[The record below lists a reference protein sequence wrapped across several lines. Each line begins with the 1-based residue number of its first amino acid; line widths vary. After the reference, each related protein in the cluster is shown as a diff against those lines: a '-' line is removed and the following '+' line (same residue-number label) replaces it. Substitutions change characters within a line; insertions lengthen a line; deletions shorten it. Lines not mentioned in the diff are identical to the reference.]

1 LPENEAADR
10 ARPVKHDKDKDDQ
23 AGDNRLRSTA
33 DIIANRSADIVMRA
47 GMHFH

>member
-1 LPENEAADR
+1 MSAD
-10 ARPVKHDKDKDDQ
+10 
-23 AGDNRLRSTA
+23 AGAGVDVTVGFGDLIQRGELA